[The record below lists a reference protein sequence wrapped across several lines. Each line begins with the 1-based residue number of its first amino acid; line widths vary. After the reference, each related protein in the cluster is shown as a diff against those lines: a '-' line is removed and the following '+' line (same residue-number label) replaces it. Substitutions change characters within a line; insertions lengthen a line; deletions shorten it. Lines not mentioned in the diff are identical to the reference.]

1 MSNFGKSYST
11 KGNQVSRRSLIYVKL
26 FGNYQAQKLSSFF
39 YKYRQ
44 IPICS
49 LLLERTL
56 YTIHPNIWYSRDK
69 CCQVCSNVPH
79 FVFLSSKRV
88 SHGSKPIDY
97 SPLFCWVTFHCYEI
111 VKMGYVL
118 FISHAFIRINVF
130 GVR

>member
-1 MSNFGKSYST
+1 MSNCGKSYST

-39 YKYRQ
+39 YKYLQ
-44 IPICS
+44 IRICS

-56 YTIHPNIWYSRDK
+56 YTSVSILTFGI
-69 CCQVCSNVPH
+69 QELNVAH
-79 FVFLSSKRV
+79 IVYFVFKKRFPR
-88 SHGSKPIDY
+88 SKPIDY

>member
-11 KGNQVSRRSLIYVKL
+11 KGNQVSRRSLIYVNL

-56 YTIHPNIWYSRDK
+56 YPLTFSIQELNVVKYAQIFPTLYSCLQK
-69 CCQVCSNVPH
+69 EFPT
-79 FVFLSSKRV
+79 
-88 SHGSKPIDY
+88 SKPHC
-97 SPLFCWVTFHCYEI
+97 SAGLLFHCYEI

-118 FISHAFIRINVF
+118 FISHALIRINVF